1 MNILKVLGVKT
12 NFKYDP
18 IIISRLNSLQLCM
31 LGYMKAKY
39 PRQSQN
45 FVPENSCKNS
55 KTLIL
60 FNSPKTMS

>member
-1 MNILKVLGVKT
+1 MNILKILGVKT

-18 IIISRLNSLQLCM
+18 LIISRLNSLQLCM

-45 FVPENSCKNS
+45 FVPGE
-55 KTLIL
+55 L
-60 FNSPKTMS
+60 MQ